1 MEKRIITIVSTANSN
16 KVELE
21 TDATTLGELKAAMR
35 QANIAYEGMT
45 FYEGLTKS
53 EMIDDASLLPHD
65 VVRNGQTTNNLVFML
80 TNTNKKIRSG
90 YDRTELYQIIKAKG
104 LAEACKEKYGKNFT
118 MCKTSELE
126 DLVNSCCGAS
136 KSGQPA
142 SKKPAAQKEEKQ
154 PEVANNAAQQM
165 LEKFAAGFDK
175 LLEILEDNSCLDEDD
190 VERIKDCMI
199 VREENEKALYKN
211 EEIND
216 MFSFLKR

>member
-21 TDATTLGELKAAMR
+21 TDAATLGELKAAMR

-53 EMIDDASLLPHD
+53 ELVDDASLLPHD

-90 YDRTELYQIIKAKG
+90 YDRLELYNIIKEKG
-104 LAEACKEKYGKNFT
+104 LAEECKKKFGKNFT

-136 KSGQPA
+136 KNGQPA
-142 SKKPAAQKEEKQ
+142 PKKPTAQKEEKQ
-154 PEVANNAAQQM
+154 ETANNSTQQELTALSM
-165 LEKFAAGFDK
+165 GFNK
-175 LLEILEDNSCLDEDD
+175 LLEILEDNDVIDEDD
-190 VERIKDCMI
+190 VEEIKSRMI
-199 VREENEKALYKN
+199 VREGNEKALYKN

>member
-90 YDRTELYQIIKAKG
+90 YDRLELYNIIKEKG
-104 LAEACKEKYGKNFT
+104 LAEECKKRFGKNFT

-126 DLVNSCCGAS
+126 ELVSGCTTAKTS
-136 KSGQPA
+136 KPA
-142 SKKPAAQKEEKQ
+142 SQKPAQKDAKQ
-154 PEVANNAAQQM
+154 PEEANNATKQM
-165 LEKFAAGFDK
+165 FKMFTTAFDK
-175 LLEILEDNSCLDEDD
+175 LLEILEDNDCIDEDD
-190 VERIKDCMI
+190 VERIKGCMT

-211 EEIND
+211 DEIDD
-216 MFSFLKR
+216 MFSFLKK

>member
-53 EMIDDASLLPHD
+53 ELVDDASLLPHD
-65 VVRNGQTTNNLVFML
+65 VVRGQTTNNLVFML

-90 YDRTELYQIIKAKG
+90 YDRLELYNIIKEKG
-104 LAEACKEKYGKNFT
+104 LAEECKKKFGKNFT

-126 DLVNSCCGAS
+126 ELVNLHTCAS
-136 KSGQPA
+136 KNGQPA
-142 SKKPAAQKEEKQ
+142 PKKPTAQKEEKQ
-154 PEVANNAAQQM
+154 ETANNSTQQELTALSM
-165 LEKFAAGFDK
+165 GFNK
-175 LLEILEDNSCLDEDD
+175 LLEILENNDVIDEDD
-190 VERIKDCMI
+190 VERIKGCLV
-199 VREENEKALYKN
+199 VREENEKALYTN